1 MRGCSDK
8 GIGYLR
14 IMARHSAAPDRTST
28 LSYWLLVAFLTI
40 LWIAGGASR
49 ADVIGQTVVR
59 FSAWS
64 IIVLAILA
72 LPRVDWRVVREP
84 AIILGLTSLVV
95 ALQLVPLPPSIWTDL
110 PGRAI
115 IAEAAVLTGTNQP
128 WRPLSISPSGTSN
141 ALASLVV
148 PAVVLLL
155 AANLTREQH
164 WRIAMLVLLMATAGA
179 VVGVLQFSGANFENP
194 LINTV
199 PRAVSGNFANRNHIA
214 LLLAIGSVLALAWA
228 FRPKS
233 SPWKAGAAFG
243 LLVIFILVT
252 LASGSRSGA
261 IVGLS
266 AIVLTFIVFRAGVTR
281 QLEAIPR
288 KVAIPL
294 VALAVALTIA
304 AVWLSVSLDRAASI
318 DRATM
323 LQGDADL
330 RLKIWPIVLDM
341 IQRYFPLGTGFGT
354 FDPVFRI
361 SEPDAIL
368 APSYINLAHND
379 WLQIL
384 LEGGLISVAL
394 LGATLA
400 WLIFGTF
407 RLWYSD
413 HGLSNSRILAK
424 AGSIV
429 IALVCAASITDYPA
443 RTPMLM
449 ALLALAA
456 VWLVKDRSNNMNTS
470 LIRSRMI

>member
-1 MRGCSDK
+1 
-8 GIGYLR
+8 
-14 IMARHSAAPDRTST
+14 
-28 LSYWLLVAFLTI
+28 
-40 LWIAGGASR
+40 
-49 ADVIGQTVVR
+49 
-59 FSAWS
+59 
-64 IIVLAILA
+64 
-72 LPRVDWRVVREP
+72 
-84 AIILGLTSLVV
+84 
-95 ALQLVPLPPSIWTDL
+95 
-110 PGRAI
+110 
-115 IAEAAVLTGTNQP
+115 
-128 WRPLSISPSGTSN
+128 
-141 ALASLVV
+141 
-148 PAVVLLL
+148 
-155 AANLTREQH
+155 
-164 WRIAMLVLLMATAGA
+164 
-179 VVGVLQFSGANFENP
+179 VLQFSGANFENP